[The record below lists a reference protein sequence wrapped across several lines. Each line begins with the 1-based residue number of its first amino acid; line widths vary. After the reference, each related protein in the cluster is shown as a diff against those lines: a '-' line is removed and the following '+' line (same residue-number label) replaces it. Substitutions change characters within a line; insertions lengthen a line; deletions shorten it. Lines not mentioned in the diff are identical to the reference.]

1 LPRVNRSLHEPA
13 AALEWLIAAG
23 LVGALACSS
32 AEPADS
38 RAGSLDVEWT
48 GADTGKLSAPAVA
61 EWCEGLKV
69 LELRAIQGD
78 TGIALV
84 LYPSD
89 SIPPADSIA
98 PAASATPGDYPVVP
112 PERADSSRPSA
123 AVALRWFAET
133 SIRGFRG
140 DSGTVVLEATGP
152 AASAGRFSAYLQSA
166 TEGSRL
172 TVTGSFKGL
181 SVTPAPAGCVG
192 GSPSPDEVGP
202 PEESEAGEPV
212 ESAD

>member
-1 LPRVNRSLHEPA
+1 LREAV
-13 AALEWLIAAG
+13 AALGRLALGGVIAM
-23 LVGALACSS
+23 LACGRG
-32 AEPADS
+32 EPADS
-38 RAGSLDVEWT
+38 GAGSLEVEWI
-48 GADTGKLSAPAVA
+48 GSDTGKLSAPAVA
-61 EWCEGLKV
+61 EWCDSLEI
-69 LELRAIQGD
+69 LELRAIHGD

-84 LYPSD
+84 LYPTD
-89 SIPPADSIA
+89 
-98 PAASATPGDYPVVP
+98 SATPGKYPVIA

-152 AASAGRFSAYLQSA
+152 GMWAGRFSTYLQSA

-172 TVTGSFKGL
+172 TATGSFKGL
-181 SVTPAPAGCVG
+181 SVTPAAEGCAGRPPQDPG
-192 GSPSPDEVGP
+192 EPDEP
-202 PEESEAGEPV
+202 LDELDEPDRSA